1 MTEYRIAEHL
11 GEFTIEGKF
20 KKTSTTGMLWWKKIY
35 VKYVWNRVS
44 KLGMEILYL
53 HGFGY
58 IVSPMP
64 PFKTLKEAEAQIELL
79 LKGITYHYHKRST

>member
-64 PFKTLKEAEAQIELL
+64 PFKTLKEAESHIEDF
-79 LKGITYHYHKRST
+79 LKEPIYHYPKHTK